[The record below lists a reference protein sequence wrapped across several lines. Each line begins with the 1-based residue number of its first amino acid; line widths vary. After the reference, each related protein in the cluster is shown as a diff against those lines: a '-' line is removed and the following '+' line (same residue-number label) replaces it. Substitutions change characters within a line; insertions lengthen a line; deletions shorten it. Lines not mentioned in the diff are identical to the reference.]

1 MLKHWLYALIAIL
14 PLTGHTDITTT
25 SGVYS
30 STQNNN
36 LNSVKGIRYGQAA
49 RWHEPSAVVSQQRF
63 SGEQYGAQCHQ
74 PQRPGTDTK
83 VSEDCLY
90 LNVWHQDGADKQP
103 VMVWIHGGGFRFGS
117 GETPGE
123 QLAQHGVVVVSL
135 NYRLGPLG
143 FIKHPLLPNE
153 SANLGLKDMEL
164 ALRWVQD
171 NIHQFGGDKNNVTI
185 FGVSAGGMAVNL
197 LLASPHASGLFH
209 KAIAHSGYATWPLQR
224 TASMQ
229 DDNIFHWSGNNPA
242 NAEQQASAM
251 FAKLAHA
258 DSDLN
263 DLQTLD
269 PTTLINAIEGFQ
281 LPIVD
286 GVSLPE
292 EPAVLIEQGSYN
304 RVPLI
309 TGGNR
314 YEGSVMPGAQVTSV
328 MMSDWFMND
337 HDAVANLYSEEWSTS
352 NQQAWQRMFG
362 DLRYLLSAVVTAE
375 ASQYFDQPA
384 YLYYHQLSG
393 EQAANPLGMP
403 HGSDAYILWYGHR
416 SEDVRVREATNSMR
430 QYWVN
435 FAHTGNPNGKGLA
448 QWEAFSAD
456 KQNWLVFDNGS
467 SNQAGLLKNK
477 MDFLKAKYQARFT
490 QD

>member
-1 MLKHWLYALIAIL
+1 MRKQWLFALIAIL
-14 PLTGHTDITTT
+14 PLTGYATIATT

-30 STQNNN
+30 SYQNENIT
-36 LNSVKGIRYGQAA
+36 SVKGIRYGEAA
-49 RWHEPSAVVSQQRF
+49 RWHEPKAVVSQQQF

-74 PQRPGTDTK
+74 PVRPGTDITLA
-83 VSEDCLY
+83 EDCLY
-90 LNVWHQDGADKQP
+90 LNVWHQSDAIKQP

-143 FIKHPLLPNE
+143 FIKHPQLPNA

-164 ALRWVQD
+164 ALQWVQD
-171 NIHQFGGDKNNVTI
+171 NIHQFGGDKHNVTI

-197 LLASPHASGLFH
+197 LLASPNAKGLFH
-209 KAIAHSGYATWPLQR
+209 KAIAHSGYATWPLHR
-224 TASMQ
+224 SSAMASE
-229 DDNIFHWSGNNPA
+229 NIVHWSGEAPA

-251 FAKLAHA
+251 FAKLTHA
-258 DSDLN
+258 DSDIN
-263 DLQTLD
+263 DLKALD
-269 PTTLINAIEGFQ
+269 PTALINAIDGFQ

-286 GVSLPE
+286 GVSLLE
-292 EPAVLIEQGSYN
+292 EPAVLIKQGNYN

-314 YEGSVMPGAQVTSV
+314 YEGSVMPGAKVTSV
-328 MMSDWFMND
+328 MMSEWFMDD
-337 HDAVANLYSEEWSTS
+337 HDAVESLYNDDWSTS
-352 NQQAWQRMFG
+352 SQQGWQRMFG

-375 ASQYFDQPA
+375 ASLRHGLPT

-393 EQAANPLGMP
+393 DQTASPLGMT

-416 SEDVRVREATNSMR
+416 SDDSRVRDAANRML

-435 FAHTGNPNGKGLA
+435 FAHSGNPNGEGLTT
-448 QWEAFSAD
+448 WEAFTEE
-456 KQNWLVFDNGS
+456 KQNWLVLDNGTA
-467 SNQAGLLKNK
+467 NQDGLLEEK
-477 MDFLKAKYQARFT
+477 MDFLKAKYDARFI

>member
-1 MLKHWLYALIAIL
+1 MFKQWLIALVAIF
-14 PLTGHTDITTT
+14 PLTGFADITTT
-25 SGVYS
+25 AGVYS
-30 STQNNN
+30 STQQDNIT
-36 LNSVKGIRYGQAA
+36 SVKGIRYGEAT
-49 RWHEPSAVVSQQRF
+49 RWHEPVAIVSQQRF

-74 PQRPGTDTK
+74 PLRPGTDITLA
-83 VSEDCLY
+83 EDCLF
-90 LNVWHQDGADKQP
+90 LNVWHQQGADKQP

-143 FIKHPLLPNE
+143 FIKHPLLPNA

-164 ALRWVQD
+164 ALQWVQD
-171 NIHQFGGDKNNVTI
+171 NIQQFGGDKNNVTI

-197 LLASPHASGLFH
+197 LLASPNAKGLFH
-209 KAIAHSGYATWPLQR
+209 KAIAHSGYATWPLHR
-224 TASMQ
+224 TTAMAS
-229 DDNIFHWSGNNPA
+229 DSIVHWSGESPA

-251 FAKLAHA
+251 FAKLTHA

-263 DLQTLD
+263 DLEALD
-269 PTTLINAIEGFQ
+269 PTALINAIEGFQ

-286 GVSLPE
+286 GISLLE
-292 EPAVLIEQGSYN
+292 EPAVLINQGDYN

-314 YEGSVMPGAQVTSV
+314 YEGSVMPGAKVTSV
-328 MMSDWFMND
+328 MMSDWFMDD
-337 HDAVANLYSEEWSTS
+337 HDAVADLYNDDWSTS
-352 NQQAWQRMFG
+352 SQQAWQRMFG
-362 DLRYLLSAVVTAE
+362 DVRYLLSAVVTAE
-375 ASQYFDQPA
+375 ASQRHGQAA

-393 EQAANPLGMP
+393 DSAASPLGMT

-416 SEDVRVREATNSMR
+416 SDDGRVRDAANRMR

-435 FAHTGNPNGKGLA
+435 FAHSGNPNGEGLE
-448 QWEAFSAD
+448 QWEAFSED
-456 KQNWLVFDNGS
+456 KQNWLVFDNGTG
-467 SNQAGLLKNK
+467 NQDGLLKDK
-477 MDFLKAKYQARFT
+477 MDFLKAKYDARFI